1 MADLAVL
8 YPTSVFMAMFGLPL
22 SDRDLLRGW
31 VSTMVE
37 QAHRPGE
44 EAREQSERASWAIY
58 DYMKRFT
65 DEKRAHPGD
74 DVLSRI
80 LALEGDEAWPL
91 EDLIG
96 ICISLTMAGLDT
108 VTAAIG
114 WTFLYLARDPD
125 LRHRVI
131 AEPDA
136 TSAFI
141 EELLRLEPPAPLVVR
156 LATQDVEVCGVAI
169 PAGSIVMLNVATANR
184 GPRRYP
190 APDVLDL
197 EQVELGHLTFG
208 GGIHRCLGSHLA
220 RRGLRLVL
228 EEFHRLIPDYALA
241 PDFEPRVEWP
251 SGTLHLES
259 SRSSP
264 RRSRPEAEAESSAA
278 ASPRCRSVSP
288 SSGVSGRGP
297 EPALVRGGSRWWP
310 VAASS
315 RDSLSTV
322 GSSHRGAARRPMEEI
337 LGTYGWDDHWSAL
350 FARFADGDVQPG
362 RIVRHDR
369 ASPLVVTS
377 LGLVHLPARRNV
389 GALTVGDWV
398 VVETAR

>member
-1 MADLAVL
+1 MDGVHGELPVRTIPSAIDPPEHRRFRRQLDPMFAPRVVAAIDDELRRQVRELVAGFAGTGRCDLMADLAVL

-44 EAREQSERASWAIY
+44 DAREQSERASWAIY

-184 GPRRYP
+184 DPRRYP

-220 RRGLRLVL
+220 RRELRLVL

-251 SGTLHLES
+251 SGTLHLEELPLVFPAVPAGS
-259 SRSSP
+259 LRRSSP
-264 RRSRPEAEAESSAA
+264 EASAA
-278 ASPRCRSVSP
+278 VPLVSP
-288 SSGVSGRGP
+288 I
-297 EPALVRGGSRWWP
+297 PAVGAAAAERRPWRAAMDVRAGGQ
-310 VAASS
+310 A
-315 RDSLSTV
+315 LSTALRTV
-322 GSSHRGAARRPMEEI
+322 TLQPVPDRAPRARRWP
-337 LGTYGWDDHWSAL
+337 S
-350 FARFADGDVQPG
+350 
-362 RIVRHDR
+362 
-369 ASPLVVTS
+369 S
-377 LGLVHLPARRNV
+377 
-389 GALTVGDWV
+389 
-398 VVETAR
+398 